1 MTDWILRHTSGL
13 LDWLLVFLFV
23 AAMVF
28 GCQFMINFFK
38 DPNSQ
43 KSDGDD

>member
-1 MTDWILRHTSGL
+1 MAEWILRHTSGL

-28 GCQFMINFFK
+28 GCQFMINFLK
-38 DPNSQ
+38 DPDHQ
-43 KSDGDD
+43 EDDGD

>member
-1 MTDWILRHTSGL
+1 MEEWILRHISGL

-28 GCQFMINFFK
+28 GCQFMINFLK
-38 DPNSQ
+38 DPDSQ
-43 KSDGDD
+43 ESDGEQ